1 MPFHEVTLEQAKSR
15 LGDITT
21 EAAHDQQVTLIT
33 KYGIPAAY
41 VVPLAMLRDLLPP
54 VTPDV
59 PREVLTPGPD
69 PVSSQAIYRD
79 PDEPTSE
86 PYHLMPPRPPKPSA
100 QAGLA
105 EALRAANHSG
115 LREALDAASGTDPGA
130 LDPHE
135 PAVTFQQGGLAA
147 RRRRWAE
154 CLHRGLTRV
163 DVWILISTIALVVL
177 ACLTLAWS

>member
-1 MPFHEVTLEQAKSR
+1 MARRAVRGGWQRRVA
-15 LGDITT
+15 
-21 EAAHDQQVTLIT
+21 
-33 KYGIPAAY
+33 
-41 VVPLAMLRDLLPP
+41 
-54 VTPDV
+54 
-59 PREVLTPGPD
+59 REVLTPPGHD

-86 PYHLMPPRPPKPSA
+86 PYRLMPPRPPKPSA
-100 QAGLA
+100 WAGLA

-154 CLHRGLTRV
+154 HLHRGLTRV

-177 ACLTLAWS
+177 ACLTLALSSPPGSRSCPSASAMGGGSVHDRPGLVRE